1 MKRGRFMLDNA
12 AILAAL
18 AAAGWSQKGAARRL
32 GVCDTHVASR
42 IHRDPELLAA
52 WRANAPRGG
61 RVGRPAAHHALT
73 LDVVSAALRQHATIA
88 DAARS
93 LGVTRNAVSRWVH
106 AYGIER
112 APAEAA

>member
-1 MKRGRFMLDNA
+1 MLDNA

-42 IHRDPELLAA
+42 IRRDPKLLAA
-52 WRANAPRGG
+52 WQANAPRGG

-73 LDVVSAALRQHATIA
+73 LDVVSAAVQQHATIA

-106 AYGIER
+106 AYGIAR
-112 APAEAA
+112 TPAEAA